1 MYKVIKFFHDLQDKN
16 HEYNV
21 GDIYP
26 REGLKPTP
34 ERIAELSGSENKQ
47 KTPLIEVVE
56 EKTDIE
62 KMKVAEL
69 QAYAK
74 EKGTDLDGATAK
86 ADILAKIKEAE
97 AEK

>member
-1 MYKVIKFFHDLQDKN
+1 MYKVIKYFTDLQDNN

-21 GDIYP
+21 DDTYP
-26 REGLKPTP
+26 REGLEVKP
-34 ERIAELSGSENKQ
+34 ERYKELEGSKNKQ
-47 KTPLIEVVE
+47 GCPLIEKVE
-56 EKTDIE
+56 EKTDLE

-74 EKGTDLDGATAK
+74 EKGIELDGATRR
-86 ADILAKIKEAE
+86 DEILAKIKEAE

>member
-1 MYKVIKFFHDLQDKN
+1 MLKVIKFFHDLQDKN

-26 REGLKPTP
+26 REGLKPTD

-47 KTPLIEVVE
+47 GTPLIEEVKE
-56 EKTDIE
+56 P
-62 KMKVAEL
+62 
-69 QAYAK
+69 AK
-74 EKGTDLDGATAK
+74 KAAK
-86 ADILAKIKEAE
+86 K